1 VSRLND
7 ARREIEAWR
16 EAQATKHQRR
26 ALTPDLFD
34 PNPEGLAEHHQSV
47 TPGWATKALEAVRRA
62 ALRCDSLTID
72 DVDWPADHGADRR
85 SRGSIMRA
93 AAHKGWLEASGW
105 VGGGSERHARPI
117 RIWASRIYRERPR

>member
-1 VSRLND
+1 VSRLED

-16 EAQATKHQRR
+16 LAQATKHQSRG
-26 ALTPDLFD
+26 LTPDLFD
-34 PNPEGLAEHHQSV
+34 PIPAGIADHHQSV
-47 TPGWATKALEAVRRA
+47 TPGWAAQALEAVRRA
-62 ALRCDSLTID
+62 AQQRASLTID

-117 RIWASRIYRERPR
+117 RIWTSRIHREGS